1 MVKPSYQTD
10 SLCIYQKGYQQA
22 LIKAVD
28 EEKTT

>member
-1 MVKPSYQTD
+1 MVKPSYQTN

-22 LIKAVD
+22 LIEAVD